1 MTSAE
6 FVNCKGLPPG
16 AVVDVETKNRHYQIE
31 CLGGSAIRIS
41 GHPDY
46 CPTPINAELQGSSDQ
61 RGIVR
66 PGMIERG
73 RQLQFR
79 LEDSL
84 PITTS
89 KVEGIYVVN
98 PGVSAPP
105 GSQRRL
111 N

>member
-79 LEDSL
+79 LETAFQL
-84 PITTS
+84 LLR
-89 KVEGIYVVN
+89 K
-98 PGVSAPP
+98 
-105 GSQRRL
+105 
-111 N
+111 